1 MWTRELTRS
10 SRMHWTNS
18 CHNSTPEV
26 NATSVCYRFSS
37 LFVLSPGAFHSP
49 HVSTAAW
56 PNIYAI
62 AIAAIGKVIFT
73 APVADARSFRGIQ
86 TEGTH
91 HADPIHP

>member
-1 MWTRELTRS
+1 MEPPAPYS
-10 SRMHWTNS
+10 GSD
-18 CHNSTPEV
+18 P
-26 NATSVCYRFSS
+26 A
-37 LFVLSPGAFHSP
+37 A
-49 HVSTAAW
+49 STAAW